1 MDNTYTRRFLL
12 FIAAGTTLAVAIGIL
27 VWKLGSPQTIASNT
41 VSDAGPQK
49 LEEAAVTSSSS
60 AVPQAPSST
69 QAPAAS
75 SPQDDSYAVHTPYPV
90 APNRAPQVRH
100 DPLMPPNAHVGTG
113 GKAITPTTTVSAPST
128 PQPQTTTVI
137 PETDSPVVIHEPE
150 EETSQS
156 QSSQPPTSIPPVV
169 EGSSSSPGQSS
180 EKPDQSISSTSAEP
194 SPAPT
199 EIITEP
205 TAPLVDPST
214 VRKALSSAGTLLN
227 PHAQPRTT
235 APQEAEPKPAAPVQ
249 TAEKAPVPQP

>member
-1 MDNTYTRRFLL
+1 MDNAYTRRFLL
-12 FIAAGTTLAVAIGIL
+12 FIAAGTTLAIAIGIL
-27 VWKLGSPQTIASNT
+27 VWKLGSPQITASSTI
-41 VSDAGPQK
+41 SDAGPQK

-60 AVPQAPSST
+60 ATPQPPSST
-69 QAPAAS
+69 PAPAAS
-75 SPQDDSYAVHTPYPV
+75 SPQGDSYAVHTPYPV
-90 APNRAPQVRH
+90 APQRATPQVRH
-100 DPLMPPNAHVGTG
+100 DPLMPPNAHLGTG
-113 GKAITPTTTVSAPST
+113 KTNPPVTTVSAPPA
-128 PQPQTTTVI
+128 PQVKTTLVV

-169 EGSSSSPGQSS
+169 EGSSSSPGQPS
-180 EKPDQSISSTSAEP
+180 EKPDQNISSTSAEP

-227 PHAQPRTT
+227 PHAQPRAT
-235 APQEAEPKPAAPVQ
+235 APQETEPKPATPAQP
-249 TAEKAPVPQP
+249 TEKAPVPQP